1 MTNDRMKTLF
11 PISLSLPNAY
21 LRHSSLMRFASLRA
35 ASGSLSRC
43 ARLAIR
49 HLLGAFALA
58 PLLAL
63 AAPDQ
68 PPPADI
74 APQPA
79 DNAPLAFPLLE
90 HYSKLWENS
99 MFTTKSLPPP
109 DDAPKGPIFT
119 DNLTLAGT
127 YEVDGSVVGVLLD
140 KTTSQV
146 MEVRIGDENEAGI
159 KIVRVTASGAPD
171 KARLQLQKGDQV
183 GWVSIASEAAP
194 PDQAA
199 PGTVGGPGPGNAPG
213 ASPMNGGQPQPNGSA
228 IPGRPIMPAGGS
240 IPGGAIPPGVGAN
253 TATPVQPIRPP
264 VGNGPRGIPGAAQAQ
279 GAGQPNPI
287 LPAIPPSAAAAAPP
301 ASDDIPLP
309 PQ

>member
-1 MTNDRMKTLF
+1 MKTSFYNF
-11 PISLSLPNAY
+11 PALPNAS
-21 LRHSSLMRFASLRA
+21 LRHSSFV
-35 ASGSLSRC
+35 
-43 ARLAIR
+43 IR
-49 HLLGAFALA
+49 HFFGVLTLA

-63 AAPDQ
+63 AAPDTN
-68 PPPADI
+68 PPADI

-109 DDAPKGPIFT
+109 DDGPKGPIFT

-127 YEVDGSVVGVLLD
+127 YDVDGAVVGVLLD

-146 MEVRIGDENEAGI
+146 MEVRLGDENEAGI
-159 KIVRVTASGAPD
+159 KIVRVSPGGAPD

-183 GWVSIASEAAP
+183 GWVSFVSEAAQP
-194 PDQAA
+194 PDQSA
-199 PGTVGGPGPGNAPG
+199 PGTPGGPGNAPG
-213 ASPMNGGQPQPNGSA
+213 ASPMNGGQPQFNGSA
-228 IPGRPIMPAGGS
+228 IPGRPIIPAGGS
-240 IPGGAIPPGVGAN
+240 IPGGAIAPGAGAN
-253 TATPVQPIRPP
+253 PATPVQPIRPP

-287 LPAIPPSAAAAAPP
+287 LPAVPPSAAAAAPP

>member
-1 MTNDRMKTLF
+1 MKTSF
-11 PISLSLPNAY
+11 SISSALPNAT
-21 LRHSSLMRFASLRA
+21 LRHSSFV
-35 ASGSLSRC
+35 
-43 ARLAIR
+43 IR
-49 HLLGAFALA
+49 HFVGLLALA
-58 PLLAL
+58 PLLTL

-68 PPPADI
+68 TPTAAI
-74 APQPA
+74 APEPA

-146 MEVRIGDENEAGI
+146 MEVRVGDENEAGI
-159 KIVRVTASGAPD
+159 KIVRVSSSGAPD
-171 KARLQLQKGDQV
+171 KAKLQLQKGDQV

-199 PGTVGGPGPGNAPG
+199 PGTVGGPGSAPG
-213 ASPMNGGQPQPNGSA
+213 AAPANGVPSPSNGPA
-228 IPGRPIMPAGGS
+228 IPARPIIPAAGS
-240 IPGGAIPPGVGAN
+240 IPGGAIPPAGGGVIPGA
-253 TATPVQPIRPP
+253 PGQPNRAP
-264 VGNGPRGIPGAAQAQ
+264 GSRPRGIPGAAQTQSAS
-279 GAGQPNPI
+279 QPNPI
-287 LPAIPPSAAAAAPP
+287 LPAIPPSAAAPP